1 MCMGRAHKHSSLLHK
16 RVHAYQACHVLNL
29 RPPCQNSL
37 GCGLPCNVQC
47 GLTVNAPLPELSCR
61 LVHTLQ
67 ELGPDQHWVSE
78 TLFGIM
84 FALFVLWTFSPF
96 VMQHK
101 RFYTVVMWSRLL
113 MVLVGKQAPMA

>member
-1 MCMGRAHKHSSLLHK
+1 M
-16 RVHAYQACHVLNL
+16 
-29 RPPCQNSL
+29 
-37 GCGLPCNVQC
+37 
-47 GLTVNAPLPELSCR
+47 
-61 LVHTLQ
+61 HTLQ